1 MSEIRSAEERPSFFF
16 WLVVVLA
23 ALYLLV
29 RFLQGVAWVAQR
41 FG

>member
-1 MSEIRSAEERPSFFF
+1 MSEIPSAEERPTFFF

-29 RFLQGVAWVAQR
+29 RFLQGVAWIVDR
-41 FG
+41 VG

>member
-1 MSEIRSAEERPSFFF
+1 MPEVPSAEERPSFFF

-29 RFLQGVAWVAQR
+29 RLLQGVAWVVDR
-41 FG
+41 VG